1 MLGTWQDKLA
11 NRTHD
16 GTLRTLKLHRDRV
29 DFASNDYLG
38 LARNPIFQGELRNI
52 VLKHP
57 SALMG
62 ATGSRLIS
70 GNTKV
75 QEEVESFLAQR
86 YSVESAL
93 LMPSGYIANLSL
105 LSSLGLRGDTIL
117 VDELIHRSVH
127 DGCQMSA
134 GTKWKFRHQDLNH
147 LESLL
152 KKASGQIWVLVES
165 IYSMDGDIA
174 PLADLIDLTEA
185 YGANLIVDEA
195 HAVGVYGN
203 GLVYEQGLMKRVFA
217 TVITFGKA
225 MGLHGAAVLSS
236 RALKDYLVNFASP
249 VIYSTG
255 NSDLMALSI
264 QAAYQFI
271 DANPI
276 LRKQLQER
284 IVYFNAPSKRVGNKV
299 LFSAIQP
306 IIIPELNVLKSK
318 AEELDRAGLSV
329 YPVMPPTVPLN
340 TGRLRV
346 CLHAHNSFAEIDRL
360 KGILKE
366 YL

>member
-1 MLGTWQDKLA
+1 MLGSWQAKLV
-11 NRTHD
+11 NRIEDSTV
-16 GTLRTLKLHRDRV
+16 RTLKMQRDCV
-29 DFASNDYLG
+29 DFSSNDYLG
-38 LARNPIFQGELRNI
+38 LARNPLFQGDLMSI
-52 VLKHP
+52 VLKYP
-57 SALMG
+57 SALKG

-70 GNTKV
+70 GNTRT
-75 QEEVESFLAQR
+75 QEEVETFLAQR
-86 YSVESAL
+86 YGVESAL
-93 LMPSGYIANLSL
+93 LMSSGYIANLSL
-105 LSSLGLRGDTIL
+105 VSSLALRGDTIL

-134 GTKWKFRHQDLNH
+134 ATKWKFRHQDLNH

-152 KKASGQIWVLVES
+152 KKARGQIWVLVES
-165 IYSMDGDIA
+165 IYSMDGDYA

-203 GLVYEQGLMKRVFA
+203 GLVYEQGLMSRVFA

-225 MGLHGAAVLSS
+225 MGFHGAAVLASQE
-236 RALKDYLVNFASP
+236 LNDYLVNFASP
-249 VIYSTG
+249 IIYSTG

-271 DANPI
+271 DKNPT
-276 LRKQLQER
+276 LREQLQQR
-284 IVYFNAPSKRVGNKV
+284 IMYFNSHLKRTDRKV

-306 IIIPELNVLKSK
+306 VIIPELNKLKST
-318 AEELDRAGLSV
+318 AEELERAGLSV
-329 YPVMPPTVPLN
+329 YPVMPPTVPVN
-340 TGRLRV
+340 TGRLRI
-346 CLHAHNSFAEIDRL
+346 CLHTHNSFDEIDRL
-360 KGILKE
+360 TTIIKE